1 MAREAGLMLVCGR
14 KGVGKTHTTLEVIEE
29 YVNGNK
35 RTGAPP
41 RRVLILDVNDEFT
54 KYKAIDLRDIKD
66 WCRYGRV
73 EIRRVRIWHTYGD
86 NVGKKMTLNEI
97 ADALQIILD
106 NYNRGMLLIEDIN
119 KYISDS
125 VPGDL
130 IGSICTQR
138 HVAVDIVAHFQGIG
152 RIGHPKLW
160 SNANWVRMHR
170 TDDNVERHKNKFAG
184 YERPLKIAES
194 LINLKFREG
203 NAHFYCYFNKD
214 TGQIF
219 GGGFTRNDFFKAVET
234 YLSENYNTEV
244 KPYLNKKNISTGGNM
259 FNNHTEGVDSLRM
272 EIFKEYYGN

>member
-1 MAREAGLMLVCGR
+1 MAREAGLMLVAGR
-14 KGVGKTHTTLEVIEE
+14 KGVGKTHTTLQVMEE
-29 YVNGNK
+29 YAVGNPK
-35 RTGAPP
+35 TGAPP

-54 KYKAIDLRDIKD
+54 QYKAIDLRDIKE
-66 WCRYGRV
+66 WCKVGRV
-73 EIRRVRIWHTYGD
+73 EIRRVRIWHTFGE

-97 ADALQIILD
+97 ADALKMILD

-138 HVAVDIVAHFQGIG
+138 HVAVDIVAHFQGVG

-160 SNANWVRMHR
+160 SNANWVRLHR

-184 YERPLKIAES
+184 FERPLKIAES
-194 LINLKFREG
+194 LIQMKFKEG
-203 NAHFYCYFNKD
+203 DPRFYCYFNKD
-214 TGQIF
+214 TGKIF
-219 GGGFTRNDFFKAVET
+219 GHLFNRNDFFKAVEI

-244 KPYLNKKNISTGGNM
+244 KPYLSRKDINSGRNK
-259 FNNHTEGVDSLRM
+259 FNNHAEGIDSLRM